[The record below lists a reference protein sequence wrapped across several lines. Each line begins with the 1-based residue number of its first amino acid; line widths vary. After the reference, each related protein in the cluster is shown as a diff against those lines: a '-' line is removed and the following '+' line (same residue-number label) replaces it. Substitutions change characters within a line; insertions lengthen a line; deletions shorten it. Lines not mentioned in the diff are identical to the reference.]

1 MIHQA
6 VKTFFAGLALLV
18 GTSANA
24 GAPQLDRLTVSDS
37 EYGRTVDSFAPDT
50 PKLFLHASLVD
61 VPSGSRLSSVWIASD
76 TNGIAPPNYKV
87 DTVELTTG
95 ANDVATFAV
104 NKPADGWPAGSYIVD
119 LFINGTAAYKVHFT
133 VQDR

>member
-1 MIHQA
+1 MIHR
-6 VKTFFAGLALLV
+6 VLKTLSAGFALLLAASAV
-18 GTSANA
+18 AGT
-24 GAPQLDRLTVSDS
+24 PHLDALTVSDS
-37 EYGRTVDSFAPDT
+37 ESGRMIDSFAPDT
-50 PKLFLHASLVD
+50 PRLFLHASLVD
-61 VPSGSRLSSVWIASD
+61 VPSGSHLSSVWIASD
-76 TNGIAPPNYKV
+76 TNGIAPPNYKL

-133 VQDR
+133 VQAQ